1 MDVSSVCAPSDC
13 IIVSDLAASGN
24 RLFFPE
30 TVRETSGFLSVTQ
43 AHGKQRNGLPD
54 PAVTRS
60 VVRAVVVIAIVGAIH
75 VPLGD

>member
-24 RLFFPE
+24 CLFFPE
-30 TVRETSGFLSVTQ
+30 TVRETSGFLSVTH

-60 VVRAVVVIAIVGAIH
+60 VVQAVVVIAIVGGH
-75 VPLGD
+75 PRPPG